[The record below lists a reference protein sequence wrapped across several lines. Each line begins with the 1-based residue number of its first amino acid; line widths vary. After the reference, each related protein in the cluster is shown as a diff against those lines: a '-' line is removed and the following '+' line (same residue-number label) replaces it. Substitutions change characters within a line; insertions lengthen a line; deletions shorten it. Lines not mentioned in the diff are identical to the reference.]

1 MSNIERYDWADCATH
16 LNHVIVRMS
25 DGYAIIGDS
34 PDAYYLVRYESIAEA
49 KQAIDAMYISDLVLD
64 LLITAASRNI
74 ISQKQ
79 REELSSLL
87 DDQYG
92 DDAANLQKVIQK
104 YSFFQRLQVS

>member
-16 LNHVIVRMS
+16 LNHVIVKMS

-34 PDAYYLVRYESIAEA
+34 PYADYIYRFSTIEQA
-49 KQAIDAMYISDLVLD
+49 KKAIDAMYISDLVLD
-64 LLITAASRNI
+64 LLSTAASQNI
-74 ISQKQ
+74 ISQQQ
-79 REELSSLL
+79 REDLAVLL

-104 YSFFQRLQVS
+104 YSFFQRLNVS